1 MVPAHYDHIDWKRIF
16 SFSSIAFTIGGVVCA
31 VVALKGFM
39 LPNHFIDGG
48 ITGISI
54 LISKGLHIDISLLLI
69 GLNIPFVIIGYQR
82 IGKSFAVQTTI
93 AILLLV
99 LGLNTLHVPM
109 ITDDKILIALFGGF
123 FIGLAIGFIIRSG
136 GVLDGL
142 EVIAHY
148 TNKRSGWSTGEIVM
162 LINTA
167 VILGA
172 VFQFG
177 IEAGMYSILTYF
189 TAMRIT
195 DYVVDGFEEYTALTV
210 ISEKHEKVK
219 HIIVNDFNKAISV
232 FKGERGYLPGSFHIH
247 HDSDIIMTIITR
259 LEIYRIKKAI
269 LETDPNAFLYI
280 TSIKEVKGGI
290 IKQKVKH

>member
-1 MVPAHYDHIDWKRIF
+1 MAHHDHIDWKRLL
-16 SFSSIAFTIGGVVCA
+16 SPVSIALTILGVLCA

-39 LPNHFIDGG
+39 IPNHFIDGG
-48 ITGISI
+48 IIGVAI
-54 LISKGLHIDISLLLI
+54 LASKAFHVNISLLLI
-69 GLNIPFVIIGYQR
+69 ALNIPFVIIGYKR
-82 IGKSFAVQTTI
+82 IGRTFAVQTTI
-93 AILLLV
+93 AVLLLAIS
-99 LGLNTLHVPM
+99 LNLLNIPV
-109 ITDDKILIALFGGF
+109 ITDDKILIAMFGGF
-123 FIGLAIGFIIRSG
+123 FIGLAVGFIIRSG

-148 TNKRSGWSTGEIVM
+148 TNKRSGWSTGELVLVFNI
-162 LINTA
+162 A

-172 VFQFG
+172 VYQFG

-189 TAMRIT
+189 TAMRIS

-210 ISEKHEKVK
+210 ISEKHDIVK
-219 HIIVNDFNKAISV
+219 GIIVNDFNKAISV
-232 FKGERGYLPGSFHIH
+232 FKGERGYLPGHFDVR
-247 HDSDIIMTIITR
+247 HDCDIIMTIVTR

>member
-1 MVPAHYDHIDWKRIF
+1 MSHQDYIDWKRIF
-16 SFSSIAFTIGGVVCA
+16 SPGTLLFTFLGVLSA

-39 LPNHFIDGG
+39 IPNHFIDGG

-54 LISKGLHIDISLLLI
+54 LASKAFHIDISLLLI
-69 GLNIPFVIIGYQR
+69 GLNFPFVVIGYKR
-82 IGKSFAVQTTI
+82 IGKSFAAQTTI
-93 AILLLV
+93 AVLLLV
-99 LGLNTLHVPM
+99 IGLNTVNVPM

-148 TNKRSGWSTGEIVM
+148 TNKKSGWSTGEIVM
-162 LINTA
+162 VINTL

-189 TAMRIT
+189 TAMRIS

-210 ISEKHEKVK
+210 ISEKHESVK
-219 HIIVNDFNKAISV
+219 GIIVNDFNKAISV
-232 FKGERGYLPGSFHIH
+232 FKGERGYLPGSFDINY
-247 HDSDIIMTIITR
+247 DCDIIMTIVTR
-259 LEIYRIKKAI
+259 LEIHRIKKAI
-269 LETDPNAFLYI
+269 LEEDPSAFLYI